1 MVVNKYNFNSKAI
14 NKEYEE
20 HVLNVG
26 DFDERIFLGEN
37 ASEEI
42 GTPAKNYLH
51 PGISELA
58 EKMRE
63 KGNLK
68 QHIQEVSRGLYIILR
83 SQFMKMSISK
93 ILIDVFF
100 KCINESKINLSM

>member
-1 MVVNKYNFNSKAI
+1 MYVLIFSFHLYSSKAI

-42 GTPAKNYLH
+42 GTPAKGYH
-51 PGISELA
+51 PGMSEFA
-58 EKMRE
+58 ERMKEVR
-63 KGNLK
+63 GNLQ
-68 QHIQEVSRGLYIILR
+68 QHMQEVSI
-83 SQFMKMSISK
+83 QKMM
-93 ILIDVFF
+93 
-100 KCINESKINLSM
+100 C